1 MIVTMKRIITM
12 CALLFLFTVQAVSA
26 AYITTPKDTF
36 DIPTLKNIAGE
47 TIYGK
52 LTGFPHTFTFAVSE
66 ETPFS
71 MQVSVDGAQEVKDVS
86 LILIKQE
93 KRGVSEIGRMTGKD
107 AQWVTQYDV
116 WRAVTFANAPVK
128 EFTLAPGTYR
138 LEVSAPENN
147 RGYRLVLGEGD
158 ASAIKELFMVRK
170 VFDVGVLSMML
181 SPFFLGVFV
190 LLGVGLFYYK
200 RKKYAS

>member
-1 MIVTMKRIITM
+1 
-12 CALLFLFTVQAVSA
+12 
-26 AYITTPKDTF
+26 
-36 DIPTLKNIAGE
+36 
-47 TIYGK
+47 
-52 LTGFPHTFTFAVSE
+52 
-66 ETPFS
+66 
-71 MQVSVDGAQEVKDVS
+71 
-86 LILIKQE
+86 
-93 KRGVSEIGRMTGKD
+93 MTGKD